1 MHNPTRP
8 FTNESDANWYEM
20 ETNRHERVRWGTQGY
35 SCGRPIPG
43 GGERLEV
50 PGSTFPHCL
59 EPSPSNLNL
68 VPLRY
73 GCLFN

>member
-1 MHNPTRP
+1 MNQMPTGTEWGQIGMNGLGGAPKDTVADDR
-8 FTNESDANWYEM
+8 
-20 ETNRHERVRWGTQGY
+20 NRGE
-35 SCGRPIPG
+35 
-43 GGERLEV
+43 GERLEV

-59 EPSPSNLNL
+59 EPPPSNLNL